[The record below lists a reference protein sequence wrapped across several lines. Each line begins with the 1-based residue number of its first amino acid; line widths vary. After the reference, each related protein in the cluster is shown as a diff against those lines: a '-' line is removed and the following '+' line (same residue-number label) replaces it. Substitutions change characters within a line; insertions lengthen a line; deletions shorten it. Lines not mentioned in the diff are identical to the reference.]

1 MSNFSQFAVEHN
13 FYPRWHYCGSD
24 WFSFD
29 QNSIRDSAS
38 RSSDQIFALRCGAS
52 SFVGSWF
59 WPIQVTYLYCSL
71 INGYSL
77 VFMPDDRMNLR
88 LLEKAFSESDFDY
101 LKNHGAFQY
110 QLQKDDGTDESFRGL
125 IDLGELL
132 LQQKRELRD
141 KQ

>member
-1 MSNFSQFAVEHN
+1 
-13 FYPRWHYCGSD
+13 
-24 WFSFD
+24 
-29 QNSIRDSAS
+29 
-38 RSSDQIFALRCGAS
+38 
-52 SFVGSWF
+52 
-59 WPIQVTYLYCSL
+59 
-71 INGYSL
+71 
-77 VFMPDDRMNLR
+77 MPDDRMNLR